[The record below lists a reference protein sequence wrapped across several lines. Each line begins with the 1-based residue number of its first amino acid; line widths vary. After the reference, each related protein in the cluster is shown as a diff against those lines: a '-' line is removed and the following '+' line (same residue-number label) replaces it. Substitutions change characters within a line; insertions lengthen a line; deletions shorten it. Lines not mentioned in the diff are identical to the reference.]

1 MQIKLLWG
9 MASDEHS
16 YAPGQIIEVPDDQA
30 ARMIADG
37 LAEEIKSARPR
48 RETANKKAEE
58 QATA

>member
-16 YAPGQIIEVPDDQA
+16 YAPGKVIEVPDDQA
-30 ARMIADG
+30 SRMIADG
-37 LAEEIKSARPR
+37 LAEEVKAVRAR
-48 RETANKKAEE
+48 RETATRKAEE